1 MGTYTDLLNLKKPS
15 APPSQPKET
24 PPVTHDMSTPSVTL
38 PIPRATTQAT
48 VWENEVKNGER
59 QNDNSPSGDFAE
71 SPDRQV
77 AKSPNRRL
85 SKRRVVHRGMDVYLD
100 QLQALDKLRF
110 ALWRRDDR
118 KPTMR
123 ELILAAID
131 EFIERQKEEL
141 NEK

>member
-1 MGTYTDLLNLKKPS
+1 MGTYTDLLNLKKP
-15 APPSQPKET
+15 T
-24 PPVTHDMSTPSVTL
+24 TTPSV
-38 PIPRATTQAT
+38 PKEVPPATQESPHPTTSVAGNLVNSERT
-48 VWENEVKNGER
+48 VWESETKKVDR
-59 QNDNSPSGDFAE
+59 QSDKSPSGEIVE

-85 SKRRVVHRGMDVYLD
+85 LKRRVVHRGMDVYLD
-100 QLQALDKLRF
+100 QLQSLDKLRY

-131 EFIERQKEEL
+131 EYIERQKEEL
-141 NEK
+141 SEK